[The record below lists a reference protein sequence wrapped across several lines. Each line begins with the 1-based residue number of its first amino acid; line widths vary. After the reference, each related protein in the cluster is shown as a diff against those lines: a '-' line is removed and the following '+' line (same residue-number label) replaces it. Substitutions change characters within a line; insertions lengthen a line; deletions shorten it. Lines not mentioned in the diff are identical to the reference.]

1 MLGAGEI
8 SLRYLSDNDAP
19 GDLRPS
25 LDRQADFMN
34 GNPNNLRNIVI
45 WIIVG
50 LLVLALINLLT
61 PAGQRATATSAIDV
75 SEVYDLAE
83 QGKITGVTIAG
94 DKITGKY
101 VDGGKEFTSTGN
113 KESMVNLDKLLQE
126 KNISFKYAEPDG
138 DTPTLLSILVNWFP
152 MLLLV
157 GVWIFFMRQMQGGGG
172 KAMGFGKSRAK
183 LLTERHGRVTFD
195 DVAGIDEAKED
206 LQEIVDF
213 LRDPQKYQRL
223 GGKIPKGAL
232 LIGPPGTGKTLLARA
247 IAGEAN
253 VPFFTISG
261 SDFVEMFVGVG
272 ASRPCHSCR
281 VRASGAGCCARSPV
295 HAPGHSRS

>member
-1 MLGAGEI
+1 
-8 SLRYLSDNDAP
+8 
-19 GDLRPS
+19 
-25 LDRQADFMN
+25 MN

-61 PAGQRATATSAIDV
+61 PASQRAATTAAIDI
-75 SEVYDLAE
+75 SEVYTLAE
-83 QGKITGVTIAG
+83 NGKITGVTIAG

-206 LQEIVDF
+206 LQEIVEF
-213 LRDPQKYQRL
+213 LRDPQKFQRL

-232 LIGPPGTGKTLLARA
+232 LVGPPGTGKTLLA
-247 IAGEAN
+247 
-253 VPFFTISG
+253 
-261 SDFVEMFVGVG
+261 
-272 ASRPCHSCR
+272 
-281 VRASGAGCCARSPV
+281 
-295 HAPGHSRS
+295 